1 MNLPLPLFLMK
12 AEGLS
17 YELLNDY
24 QNALKVYEE
33 IRMNYPKSYEARDID
48 RFIAKAKGMLR

>member
-1 MNLPLPLFLMK
+1 MK
-12 AEGLS
+12 AGLS